1 MEKAE
6 IIGLLKLISAV
17 ETALAMSAARAPDQL
32 YEDLHDA
39 SDMLTRHA
47 LAPDAAHQKDTAL

>member
-1 MEKAE
+1 MNKAE

-32 YEDLHDA
+32 YERLSDA
-39 SDMLTRHA
+39 SNMLTRHA
-47 LAPDAAHQKDTAL
+47 LAPDAAQEETAL

>member
-1 MEKAE
+1 MNKAE
-6 IIGLLKLISAV
+6 ILGLLKIISAV

-32 YEDLHDA
+32 YEDLADA

-47 LAPDAAHQKDTAL
+47 LAPDAAQEGAS

>member
-6 IIGLLKLISAV
+6 AIGLLKLISAV

-47 LAPDAAHQKDTAL
+47 LAPDATEDAS

>member
-1 MEKAE
+1 MNKAE
-6 IIGLLKLISAV
+6 ILGLLKLISAV

-32 YEDLHDA
+32 YENLSDA

-47 LAPDAAHQKDTAL
+47 LAPDTTQEGAS

>member
-47 LAPDAAHQKDTAL
+47 LAPDTTQEGAS

>member
-17 ETALAMSAARAPDQL
+17 ETALAMSAARAPYQL
-32 YEDLHDA
+32 YEDLSDA
-39 SDMLTRHA
+39 SNMLTRHA
-47 LAPDAAHQKDTAL
+47 LAPDATEDAS

>member
-1 MEKAE
+1 MNKAE

-32 YEDLHDA
+32 YEDLSDA
-39 SDMLTRHA
+39 GDMLTCYV
-47 LAPDAAHQKDTAL
+47 LAPDAAQKDAS

>member
-1 MEKAE
+1 MNKAE

-17 ETALAMSAARAPDQL
+17 ETALAMSAARTPDQL
-32 YEDLHDA
+32 YANLSDA

-47 LAPDAAHQKDTAL
+47 LAPDTAQEGAS

>member
-32 YEDLHDA
+32 YEDLSDA

-47 LAPDAAHQKDTAL
+47 LAPDAAQKDAS